1 MDAGIFTTLNLPAR
15 QQLDA
20 WRGWFDLFDVQFDA
34 SCEGFEATS
43 ETWNFG
49 KFSLGRVKAP
59 KLLASRT
66 AKHVRR
72 DSIDHWNI
80 AIGQKRTL
88 ADAGGNRSID
98 VPAGVP
104 FAASLGRDVVSYRD
118 QDERLQL
125 YVPRDAFP
133 DLIPA
138 FEAVEGRPL
147 TNSMGALLAE
157 FLGLLARSAPGIP
170 QSHVPALQS
179 AIHAMLLACI
189 APSPDNDMIGAAPV
203 AMTRKAAIR
212 RIVDQK
218 LHRSDLTPEF
228 LCREAAM
235 SRSQLYRL
243 FETEGG
249 VKAYIQ
255 RERLRRCL
263 GEITTSIVSKRSILS
278 IGEEFGFADASSFSR
293 AFKREFGLTP
303 TEARYG
309 KLSDTPFL
317 RDLGRQPNAQLS
329 SLLGILRQSAQA

>member
-1 MDAGIFTTLNLPAR
+1 MNAKFFTTLDLPKS

-20 WRGWFDLFDVQFDA
+20 WRRWFDLFDVQSDA
-34 SCEGFEATS
+34 PIGDFRATS

-49 KFSLGRVKAP
+49 KFSLSRVKAP
-59 KLLASRT
+59 RLLASRT
-66 AKHVRR
+66 AKHIRR

-104 FAASLGRDVVSYRD
+104 FAASLGREIISFRD
-118 QDERLQL
+118 EDERLQL
-125 YVPRDAFP
+125 YLPRDAFP
-133 DLIPA
+133 DLTPA
-138 FEAVEGRPL
+138 FEAAEGRPL
-147 TNSMGALLAE
+147 TDQMGVLLAE
-157 FLGLLARSAPGIP
+157 FIELLGRSAPEIP
-170 QSHVPALQS
+170 ETHAPALQT

-189 APSPDNDMIGAAPV
+189 TPSQDNSILGAAPI
-203 AMTRKAAIR
+203 AMTKKAIIR
-212 RIVDQK
+212 RIVDQN
-218 LHRSDLTPEF
+218 LHRSDLTPEL

-243 FETEGG
+243 FENEGG

-255 RERLRRCL
+255 RERLRRCFDEL
-263 GEITTSIVSKRSILS
+263 TINANSRSILS

-303 TEARYG
+303 SEARHAN
-309 KLSDTPFL
+309 LSDAPF
-317 RDLGRQPNAQLS
+317 RPTHIGRANAETSCLAD
-329 SLLGILRQSAQA
+329 ILRQTAWP